1 MVSAI
6 AGEIRTV
13 RALDREEAERHS
25 LVVEAMDGGEPRLT
39 ATAAVLVTVADTN
52 DNPPV
57 VRQPLQTEITVREGQ
72 PPGEQ
77 QRRYAFKYYLPTSGR
92 ATISIILPMS
102 IFLKHNFGKLTELK
116 QENIF
121 KISDI

>member
-25 LVVEAMDGGEPRLT
+25 LVVEAVDGGEPRLS

-72 PPGEQ
+72 PSGEH
-77 QRRYAFKYYLPTSGR
+77 QRRYAFK
-92 ATISIILPMS
+92 
-102 IFLKHNFGKLTELK
+102 
-116 QENIF
+116 
-121 KISDI
+121 

>member
-25 LVVEAMDGGEPRLT
+25 LVVEAVGGGEPRLT

-92 ATISIILPMS
+92 DTISIILPMS